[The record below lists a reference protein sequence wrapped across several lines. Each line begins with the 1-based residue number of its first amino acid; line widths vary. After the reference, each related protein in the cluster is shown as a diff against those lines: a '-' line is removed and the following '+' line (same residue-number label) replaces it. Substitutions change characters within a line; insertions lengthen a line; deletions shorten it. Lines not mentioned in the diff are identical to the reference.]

1 MCSMPSPRTKTIAD
15 PEIGNQEVDW
25 KMYAVIA
32 LVIGILVVI
41 AVPALVWA
49 VEDRRKKN

>member
-1 MCSMPSPRTKTIAD
+1 M
-15 PEIGNQEVDW
+15 Q
-25 KMYAVIA
+25 AVIA

-49 VEDRRKKN
+49 REDDRRKKEQP

>member
-1 MCSMPSPRTKTIAD
+1 
-15 PEIGNQEVDW
+15 
-25 KMYAVIA
+25 MYAVVA

-49 VEDRRKKN
+49 RADRREKEQS